1 MRAAGGLHSCAPEK
15 PERESRGQNS
25 EDVGSLTC
33 LPGGLELL
41 IQGSEIL
48 CHLIGAELGE
58 WTLSGDPAQ
67 SKQEAQAQMG
77 SSPDGCRGQPERG
90 QEEWG

>member
-25 EDVGSLTC
+25 EDAGSLTC

-77 SSPDGCRGQPERG
+77 SSPDGCRGQPGRG
-90 QEEWG
+90 QEEWS